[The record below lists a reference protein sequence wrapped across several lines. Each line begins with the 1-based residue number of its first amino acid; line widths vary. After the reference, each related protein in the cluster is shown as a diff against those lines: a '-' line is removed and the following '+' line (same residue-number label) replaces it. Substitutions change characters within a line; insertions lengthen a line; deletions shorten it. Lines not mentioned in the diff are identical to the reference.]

1 MSNEDNS
8 NRPDFRV
15 SYQADAKDGKK
26 TIYCG
31 AAWNH
36 KTGDGI
42 SIQLD
47 NGARFTLFPNTPKP
61 SDDDKA

>member
-1 MSNEDNS
+1 MTTENNNS

-15 SYQADAKDGKK
+15 SYQVEAKDGKK

-31 AAWNH
+31 AAWRH

-42 SIQLD
+42 NIQLD
-47 NGARFTLFPNTPKP
+47 SGARFTLFPSKQEAE
-61 SDDDKA
+61 DGK